1 MRDIQKQVGKRVREL
16 REQKGISQEALA
28 SICSLHRTY
37 VGLIE
42 RGERNLSL
50 STVAVIADGLGV
62 PPAELFAGLD
72 SKPAV
77 QRIQKRSAKS
87 TPSDVAAQIAT
98 IRGILIEAGLVD
110 AKRYEALYRAALKA
124 SENG

>member
-62 PPAELFAGLD
+62 APADLFAGLD
-72 SKPAV
+72 SKPSV
-77 QRIQKRSAKS
+77 QRIQKRSGKS
-87 TPSDVAAQIAT
+87 SPDVAAHVTT
-98 IRGILIEAGLVD
+98 IRRVLIEAGIVD
-110 AKRYEALYRAALKA
+110 AKRYDTLYAAALKA
-124 SENG
+124 SESG